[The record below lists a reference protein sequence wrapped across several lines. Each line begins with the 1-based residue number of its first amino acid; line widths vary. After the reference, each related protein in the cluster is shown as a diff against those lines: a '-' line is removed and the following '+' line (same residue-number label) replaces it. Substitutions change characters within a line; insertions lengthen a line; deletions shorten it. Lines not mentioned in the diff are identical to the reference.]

1 MIHGNWARP
10 QFAPQVSD
18 NVDHM
23 NNNLTTAI
31 TAFQFIVQEEW
42 TVWEIVKEGPNDFLR
57 CRATKSSTSKTVI
70 WEEKFLKKFCS
81 GSNFR
86 HSFAFI

>member
-10 QFAPQVSD
+10 QFAPGVSD

-31 TAFQFIVQEEW
+31 TAFLVYSL
-42 TVWEIVKEGPNDFLR
+42 GRMDCLGN
-57 CRATKSSTSKTVI
+57 C
-70 WEEKFLKKFCS
+70 
-81 GSNFR
+81 
-86 HSFAFI
+86 